1 MVEEVKV
8 TRNYQVTIP
17 AAARSK
23 LGVKVGDVL
32 VAELRDSAIVLEK
45 KSSDI
50 AQLRLRLNRKEKID
64 WRDVERAV
72 REAGDKLGHSRRR

>member
-17 AAARSK
+17 AAVREK
-23 LGVKVGDVL
+23 LGVAVGDVL
-32 VAELRDSAIVLEK
+32 VADLQDSKITFQK

-50 AQLRLRLNRKEKID
+50 SKLRIRLNRKID
-64 WRDVERAV
+64 WRDVEEAV
-72 REAGDKLGHSRRR
+72 REAGDKLGSQGSG

>member
-17 AAARSK
+17 ASARTK

-50 AQLRLRLNRKEKID
+50 AQLRLRLDRKEKID
-64 WRDVERAV
+64 WRDVESGV
-72 REAGDKLGHSRRR
+72 REAGAKFGNSRRR

>member
-17 AAARSK
+17 ASARTK

-32 VAELRDSAIVLEK
+32 VADLRDSAIVLEK

-50 AQLRLRLNRKEKID
+50 AQLRLRLDRKEKID
-64 WRDVERAV
+64 WRDVESAV
-72 REAGDKLGHSRRR
+72 REAGAKFGNSRRR

>member
-17 AAARSK
+17 AAARAK
-23 LGVKVGDVL
+23 LGVKIGDVL
-32 VAELRDSAIVLEK
+32 VADYQDSKVIFEK

-50 AQLRLRLNRKEKID
+50 SKLRIRLNRKID
-64 WRDVERAV
+64 WRDVEKTI
-72 REAGDKLGHSRRR
+72 REAGDKIATGRR

>member
-17 AAARSK
+17 AAARAK
-23 LGVKVGDVL
+23 LDVKVGDVL
-32 VAELRDSAIVLEK
+32 VADFQDRKIIFEK

-50 AQLRLRLNRKEKID
+50 TKLHIKLKRKID
-64 WRDVERAV
+64 WKDVEKIV
-72 REAGDKLGHSRRR
+72 RDAGNDIGEGRS

>member
-17 AAARSK
+17 AAVREK
-23 LGVKVGDVL
+23 LDIAVGDVL
-32 VAELRDSAIVLEK
+32 VADLQDSKVTFEK

-50 AQLRLRLNRKEKID
+50 SKLRIRLHRKID
-64 WRDVERAV
+64 WRDVEGVV
-72 REAGDKLGHSRRR
+72 REAGDKLGSAGSR

>member
-17 AAARSK
+17 ASARVK
-23 LGVKVGDVL
+23 MGVKVGDIL
-32 VAELRDSAIVLEK
+32 VADFQDSKIVLEK

-50 AQLRLRLNRKEKID
+50 TKLRIRLNKKID
-64 WRDVERAV
+64 WRDVEKSV
-72 REAGDKLGHSRRR
+72 GDAGEKLSARRRR

>member
-17 AAARSK
+17 ASARVK

-32 VAELRDSAIVLEK
+32 IAEFQENKIVLEK

-50 AQLRLRLNRKEKID
+50 SKLKIKLKRKID
-64 WRDVERAV
+64 WRDVEMTV
-72 REAGDKLGHSRRR
+72 REAGERIATGSH